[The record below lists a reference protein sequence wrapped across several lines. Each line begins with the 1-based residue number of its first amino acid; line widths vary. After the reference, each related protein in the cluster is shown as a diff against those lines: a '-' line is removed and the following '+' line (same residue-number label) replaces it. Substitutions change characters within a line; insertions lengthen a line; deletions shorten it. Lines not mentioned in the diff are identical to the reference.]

1 MSHISMQ
8 ANLLIII
15 YLFIAKSFIKRQ
27 DTVETGFAGNA
38 DLLQKVPTILWLM
51 ELSGTEPNSSENSW
65 LCCTVV

>member
-27 DTVETGFAGNA
+27 DTVETGFTGNA
-38 DLLQKVPTILWLM
+38 GLLQKVPTILWLM
-51 ELSGTEPNSSENSW
+51 ELSGTEPNSSE
-65 LCCTVV
+65 